1 MTVFDSRLK
10 NAGALIMKE
19 HGTFFVYQPQG
30 EIGRLILGWSTDAQ
44 IAEKNAIVA
53 LEIEG

>member
-1 MTVFDSRLK
+1 MIVFDPRLK
-10 NAGALIMKE
+10 SAGALIMRE

-30 EIGRLILGWSTDAQ
+30 EIGRLILGWSTDART
-44 IAEKNAIVA
+44 AEKNALAA